1 MRVKFFHHGSDGL
14 ILEFVGI
21 GHVDIVVVD
30 IPHHLVELATAFNVD
45 LFADYTFIN
54 I

>member
-1 MRVKFFHHGSDGL
+1 
-14 ILEFVGI
+14 LEFVGI

-45 LFADYTFIN
+45 LFAVYTFIN
-54 I
+54 IEAEKDACQQQHGHY